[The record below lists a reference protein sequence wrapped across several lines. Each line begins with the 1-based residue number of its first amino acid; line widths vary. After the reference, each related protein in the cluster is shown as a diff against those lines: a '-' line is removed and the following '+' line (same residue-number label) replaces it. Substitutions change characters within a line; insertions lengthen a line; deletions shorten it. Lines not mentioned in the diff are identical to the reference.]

1 MCFGSG
7 TGASR
12 EQLPMTDTS
21 NNGSGIGDP
30 SIISAAANGPSI
42 TVYKKSQSKK
52 PYCKSILVIRYRF
65 IGDTILTV
73 PFLRNLRRAY
83 PDARIAVLVG
93 PKSGEVLEG
102 CPYIDELITYDT
114 TRFHKYDSGNGKT
127 KSFYSYVA
135 MLRKN
140 KYDTVFLL
148 KRSFSSAAL
157 AFLIGARRRI
167 GYATEG
173 RSFLLTDPVP
183 WRQDIHEVESLLSVL
198 TAVDIDVDDGHLEAF
213 TSAQE
218 LAQVET
224 IEPRLKANTDLVLI
238 HAAAAHPDK
247 LYPLASWAHL
257 IKRLR
262 KELNLEPVFSGDL
275 QDVELYQKLAALAG
289 LENPINLAGKLTLR
303 QSMAL
308 YSRMQLAVCVDS
320 GPAHLASAAG
330 VPTVALFGPTDPVR
344 WRPYGPGHAA
354 VFDQSLPC
362 RPCHY
367 NKTCQ
372 DRECL
377 TLLSPDFV
385 FEKCLNVYAGSP
397 RSEGCNLN

>member
-1 MCFGSG
+1 MSSTSG
-7 TGASR
+7 G
-12 EQLPMTDTS
+12 
-21 NNGSGIGDP
+21 
-30 SIISAAANGPSI
+30 
-42 TVYKKSQSKK
+42 KK
-52 PYCKSILVIRYRF
+52 PYSRFILVVRYRF

-83 PDARIAVLVG
+83 PAAHIAVLVG

-102 CPYIDELITYDT
+102 CPYVDELITYDT
-114 TRFHKYDSGNGKT
+114 TRFHKYDSGQGKAR
-127 KSFYSYVA
+127 SFWSYVA
-135 MLRKN
+135 LLRKRN
-140 KYDTVFLL
+140 FDTVYLL

-173 RSFLLTDPVP
+173 RNFLLTDPVP

-198 TAVDIDVDDGHLEAF
+198 TAVDIDIDDGHLEAF
-213 TSAQE
+213 TTAQE
-218 LAQVET
+218 VAEVEA
-224 IEPRLKANTDLVLI
+224 IEPRLKEKADRVLI

-247 LYPLASWAHL
+247 LYPLESWAVL
-257 IKRLR
+257 VKRLR
-262 KELNLEPVFSGDL
+262 EELKLEPVFSGDS
-275 QDVELYQKLAALAG
+275 QDVELYQNLAALCG

-320 GPAHLASAAG
+320 GPSHLASAAG

-344 WRPYGPGHAA
+344 WRPYGPSHAA
-354 VFDQSLPC
+354 VYDQSLAC

-367 NKTCQ
+367 HKTCQ

-397 RSEGCNLN
+397 RREGCNFN

>member
-1 MCFGSG
+1 MNGQIA
-7 TGASR
+7 T
-12 EQLPMTDTS
+12 
-21 NNGSGIGDP
+21 NNPG
-30 SIISAAANGPSI
+30 
-42 TVYKKSQSKK
+42 KK
-52 PYCKSILVIRYRF
+52 PGKKPVSKSILVIRYRF

-83 PDARIAVLVG
+83 PEAHIDVLVG

-102 CPYIDELITYDT
+102 CPYVNDLITYDT

-127 KSFYSYVA
+127 RSFFSYVRQ
-135 MLRKN
+135 LRKN
-140 KYDTVFLL
+140 KYDTVFVL

-157 AFLIGARRRI
+157 AFLIGARRRV
-167 GYATEG
+167 GYATES
-173 RSFLLTDPVP
+173 RDFLLTDAVP
-183 WRQDIHEVESLLSVL
+183 WRQEIHEVESLLSVL
-198 TAVDIDVDDGHLEAF
+198 TAVDIEVDDGHLEAF
-213 TSAQE
+213 TTAKE
-218 LAQVET
+218 LAEVEA
-224 IEPRLKANTDLVLI
+224 IEPRLKDRDNTQLVLI

-247 LYPLASWAHL
+247 LYPLESWAHL
-257 IKRLR
+257 VKRLR
-262 KELNLEPVFSGDL
+262 QELNLEPVFSGDS
-275 QDVELYQKLAALAG
+275 QDIELYKQLAALCG

-344 WRPYGPGHAA
+344 WRPYGPEHVA
-354 VFDQSLPC
+354 VYDQGLAC

-367 NKTCQ
+367 RKTCQ

-385 FEKCLNVYAGSP
+385 FEKCLNVYAGIP
-397 RSEGCNLN
+397 RREGCNLN